1 MFEQLSSR
9 LSQAF
14 KQLRGLSHF
23 TEANI
28 EPTLKEVRFALL
40 EADVALPVVKTFI
53 ATLKERVLGKAVD
66 PNLTPPQAM
75 LKLVQDTLVETM
87 GGEKSDLAFNTQP
100 PAVFLMAGLQ
110 GSGKTTTTA
119 KLAHYLQT
127 RENKKVMLASTD
139 VYRPAAIEQLHV
151 LAKKLNVPFVEAS
164 AQQKPAVIA
173 QQALEQAR
181 KQYVDVLIIDTA
193 GRLHIDEDM
202 MQEIKQL
209 HQAVQPIET
218 LFVVDSMTGQDAAV
232 TAKAFHDALPL
243 TGVILTKT
251 DGDARGGAALSVKML
266 TGKPIKFVGTGEKI
280 EALEAFHPDRM
291 ASRIL
296 GMGDMLSLIEDIEQK
311 ADKKAQEK
319 LTQKLKTGKGFDLDD
334 FKSQLVQMNQLGG
347 VGEMMKKLPGLGALA
362 AQPLPAQMSE
372 KLIKKTIAII
382 DSMTKQ
388 ERRRPQII
396 LGSRKKRIALGSG
409 TKIQDV
415 NRLLRQFEQMQKMMQ
430 KFMKPGALKNMMR
443 GLGALKQHPGLAN
456 LMPNLHKDKE

>member
-1 MFEQLSSR
+1 MFEQLTSR
-9 LSQAF
+9 LSAAF
-14 KQLRGLSHF
+14 KQLRGISHF
-23 TEANI
+23 TEANV
-28 EPTLKEVRFALL
+28 EDTLKEVRFALL

-75 LKLVQDTLVETM
+75 LKLVQQTLVETM
-87 GGEKSDLAFNTQP
+87 GGEKADLEFKTQP

-151 LAKKLNVPFVEAS
+151 LAKKLNVPFVEVSTA
-164 AQQKPAVIA
+164 QKPVAIA
-173 QQALEQAR
+173 QQALDQAK

-193 GRLHIDEDM
+193 GRLHIDEEM
-202 MQEIKQL
+202 MHEIKQL
-209 HQAVQPIET
+209 NQTVQPIET
-218 LFVVDSMTGQDAAV
+218 LFVVDSMTGQDAAL

-243 TGVILTKT
+243 TGIILTKT

-296 GMGDMLSLIEDIEQK
+296 GMGDMMSLIEDIEQK

-319 LTQKLKTGKGFDLDD
+319 LTQKLKTGKGFDLED

-347 VGEMMKKLPGLGALA
+347 IGELMKKMPGLGALP
-362 AQPLPAQMSE
+362 AQAMPAQMSE

-388 ERRRPQII
+388 ERRQPKII
-396 LGSRKKRIALGSG
+396 LGSRKKRIAMGSG
-409 TKIQDV
+409 TQIQDV
-415 NRLLRQFEQMQKMMQ
+415 NRLLKQFEQMQKMMQ

-443 GLGALKQHPGLAN
+443 GLGSLKQHPGLAN
-456 LMPNLHKDKE
+456 FLPNLGKDRE